1 VADEFKEKQLRKAA
15 EERLAAAESKRIANT
30 NPANVLSRART
41 MYIFSDTDFF
51 EEIQLQNALRKRSEF
66 AEWQMAILEGGENRK
81 IADLLINIDRPLFTY
96 TFTYQIIDRS
106 TGVVLT
112 TGKVT
117 AWDGNDAAP
126 KLASR
131 IMDDL
136 KKARGVALA
145 NSSVN

>member
-1 VADEFKEKQLRKAA
+1 
-15 EERLAAAESKRIANT
+15 
-30 NPANVLSRART
+30 